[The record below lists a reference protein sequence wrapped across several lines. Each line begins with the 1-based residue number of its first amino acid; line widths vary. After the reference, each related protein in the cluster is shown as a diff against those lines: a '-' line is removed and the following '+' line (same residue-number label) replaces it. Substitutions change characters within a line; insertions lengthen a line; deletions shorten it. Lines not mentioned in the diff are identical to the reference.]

1 MTMKLPLRQAALA
14 RWEKTPPFFKGVIFM
29 IASGITMTMM
39 QAFIR
44 KMSQELHPLELVF
57 FRNLFALLILSPVF
71 FRHGFGIMRTAR
83 LRFHLIRGV
92 FQVGSMILFF
102 LGISLT
108 PLAEVSALNFI
119 VPIIVTIL
127 AGFTLGEK
135 VGWNRWA
142 AVAVGFVGA
151 MIVVRPGFADMGWGP
166 IFVLASTIFWA
177 GAVIT
182 IKVLSRTESSLTAT
196 LYLSTIVLPFAL
208 VPAIFVWQ
216 WPTPD
221 QLANMFVL
229 AMFGTI
235 GHLCFA
241 QALKYADAT
250 ALMPVEFTRLI
261 WASVVGYL
269 MFVELPGAW
278 TWVGG
283 AVIFLSSFYISYSES
298 RKGKPGTR

>member
-1 MTMKLPLRQAALA
+1 MIDKLPLRQAIAA
-14 RWEKTPPFFKGVIFM
+14 RWQTIPPFFKGVIFM
-29 IASGITMTMM
+29 IASGIAMTMM

-57 FRNLFALLILSPVF
+57 FRNLFALLILSPAF
-71 FRHGFGIMRTAR
+71 FRHGFGIMRTTK
-83 LRFHLIRGV
+83 LRFHVIRGV

-102 LGISLT
+102 LGISMT

-119 VPIIVTIL
+119 TPIIVTIL
-127 AGFTLGEK
+127 AGFTLGER
-135 VGWNRWA
+135 VGLNRWT
-142 AVAVGFVGA
+142 AVAGGFIGA
-151 MIVVRPGFADMGWGP
+151 MIVIRPGFATVGWGP
-166 IFVLASTIFWA
+166 LFVLASTLFWA

-216 WPTPD
+216 WPTLD
-221 QLANMFVL
+221 QLVNMFAL
-229 AMFGTI
+229 ALFGTI

-241 QALKYADAT
+241 QALKYADTT

-278 TWVGG
+278 TWIGG
-283 AVIFLSSFYISYSES
+283 AVIFLSSFYISWSES
-298 RKGKPGTR
+298 RKGRPGG